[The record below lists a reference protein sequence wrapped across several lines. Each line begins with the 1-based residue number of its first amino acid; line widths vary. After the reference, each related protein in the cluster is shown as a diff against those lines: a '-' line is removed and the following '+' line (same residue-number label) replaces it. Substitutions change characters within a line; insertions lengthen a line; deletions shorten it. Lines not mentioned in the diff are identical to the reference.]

1 MNQFDHSQSKTDM
14 QTGVKTTLEETQTM
28 TQQQVSQPAAHI
40 VIGSIQEVLNNQIII
55 TYERNL
61 IPQKQAALATVSVS
75 KSDVSRQVALMFT
88 EQGQPIVMGFITPPA
103 SELDSQSSSSDS
115 SHTNNQGAAME
126 FNIIQN
132 GEHCT
137 IQAKKSIS
145 LQCGESNFTM
155 NSQGEITMNGEN
167 ITTKARKK
175 NNLIGGTINLN

>member
-14 QTGVKTTLEETQTM
+14 QSNADMQTRVKTTLEETQTM
-28 TQQQVSQPAAHI
+28 TQQQVLQPAAHI

-75 KSDVSRQVALMFT
+75 KSDESRQVALMFT
-88 EQGQPIVMGFITPPA
+88 EQGQPIVMGFITPPE
-103 SELDSQSSSSDS
+103 SELETHS
-115 SHTNNQGAAME
+115 AAME
-126 FNIIQN
+126 FDIIQN

-137 IQAKKSIS
+137 IQATKSIS

>member
-14 QTGVKTTLEETQTM
+14 QTGVKTALEETQTM

-103 SELDSQSSSSDS
+103 SELDSQS
-115 SHTNNQGAAME
+115 AAME
-126 FNIIQN
+126 FDIIQN

-137 IQAKKSIS
+137 IQATKSIS

>member
-1 MNQFDHSQSKTDM
+1 MNQFDHSQSKTNM

-88 EQGQPIVMGFITPPA
+88 EQGQPIIMGFITAPVISSAA
-103 SELDSQSSSSDS
+103 SNSVV
-115 SHTNNQGAAME
+115 NQENTMT
-126 FNIIQN
+126 FDIVQD
-132 GEHCT
+132 GEHCQ
-137 IQAKKSIS
+137 IQASKSIT
-145 LQCGESNFTM
+145 LKCGESSISM
-155 NSQGEITMNGEN
+155 NSQGEIAINGES
-167 ITTKARKK
+167 IKSKARKK
-175 NNLIGGTINLN
+175 HHILGGSISLN